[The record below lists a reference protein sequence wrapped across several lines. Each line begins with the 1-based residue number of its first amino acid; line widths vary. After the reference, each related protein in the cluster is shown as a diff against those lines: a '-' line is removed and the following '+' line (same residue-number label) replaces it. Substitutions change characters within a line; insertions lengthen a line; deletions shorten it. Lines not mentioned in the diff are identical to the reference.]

1 MSPAARSAVR
11 EAMVEDE
18 RMMPSR
24 RSRRRSGRGGRRRV
38 TRSQRAFRD
47 AYRADD
53 PVALARLLGPD
64 VCVVVDTG
72 GVAGAAH
79 GPACG
84 ITAAL
89 TLLRVA
95 LGSPATLR
103 LQLRSV
109 NGRPGLLAPRDGR
122 LVAVIVVDG
131 RAAAVDH
138 VWVVTNPEKLA
149 TWSLGSAIWLH
160 ERSCRRR
167 RMSVDLRRSRGGR
180 FERDS
185 AESPTTRP
193 TEAGRRAPG
202 DIPRTLPGG
211 LPVG

>member
-1 MSPAARSAVR
+1 
-11 EAMVEDE
+11 
-18 RMMPSR
+18 MMPSR
-24 RSRRRSGRGGRRRV
+24 RSRRRGGPERHEGLA
-38 TRSQRAFRD
+38 RAFRD
-47 AYRADD
+47 AYRTDD

-79 GPACG
+79 GPTSG
-84 ITAAL
+84 TTAAL

-109 NGRPGLLAPRDGR
+109 NGRPGLLATRDGR
-122 LVAVIVVDG
+122 LLAVIVVDG

-149 TWSLGSAIWLH
+149 TW
-160 ERSCRRR
+160 
-167 RMSVDLRRSRGGR
+167 M
-180 FERDS
+180 
-185 AESPTTRP
+185 
-193 TEAGRRAPG
+193 
-202 DIPRTLPGG
+202 
-211 LPVG
+211 

>member
-1 MSPAARSAVR
+1 
-11 EAMVEDE
+11 
-18 RMMPSR
+18 MPSR
-24 RSRRRSGRGGRRRV
+24 RSRRRSARGPRETV
-38 TRSQRAFRD
+38 ARAFRD

-84 ITAAL
+84 TTAAL
-89 TLLRVA
+89 TLLRVV

-109 NGRPGLLAPRDGR
+109 NGRPGLLAQRDGR

-131 RAAAVDH
+131 RAAAIDH

-149 TWSLGSAIWLH
+149 TWS
-160 ERSCRRR
+160 
-167 RMSVDLRRSRGGR
+167 
-180 FERDS
+180 
-185 AESPTTRP
+185 
-193 TEAGRRAPG
+193 
-202 DIPRTLPGG
+202 
-211 LPVG
+211 